1 MAAKEM
7 KEKRR
12 GLRWRSARG
21 ETVRFKASFLLRWAD
36 TLVHFFLGAV
46 LAGAEIFGGYAP
58 FGVALV
64 GASGSGLWGAAALAG
79 AFLGYMTQLVFPWAY
94 AIARRPSSPL
104 PWALPFTM

>member
-46 LAGAEIFGGYAP
+46 LAGAEIFGGLCP
-58 FGVALV
+58 FGRWPWV
-64 GASGSGLWGAAALAG
+64 GASGSRAVGSGPLAG
-79 AFLGYMTQLVFPWAY
+79 AFWGT
-94 AIARRPSSPL
+94 
-104 PWALPFTM
+104 

>member
-46 LAGAEIFGGYAP
+46 LAGA
-58 FGVALV
+58 
-64 GASGSGLWGAAALAG
+64 
-79 AFLGYMTQLVFPWAY
+79 
-94 AIARRPSSPL
+94 
-104 PWALPFTM
+104 